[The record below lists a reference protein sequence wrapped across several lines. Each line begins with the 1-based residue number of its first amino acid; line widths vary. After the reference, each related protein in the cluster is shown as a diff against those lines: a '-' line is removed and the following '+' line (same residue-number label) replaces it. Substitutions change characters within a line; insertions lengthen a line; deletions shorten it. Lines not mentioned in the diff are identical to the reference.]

1 MINRTI
7 LYLTC
12 TLYASRVY
20 VCFMLWAFYLGRRV
34 FDLGVCCVHVLG
46 HPRRVA
52 TYEYVKLKVE
62 SLRKQCGVVVIHKEY
77 TK

>member
-1 MINRTI
+1 MINRT
-7 LYLTC
+7 LLDATC

-34 FDLGVCCVHVLG
+34 FDLGECCVHVLG

-77 TK
+77 T